1 MAGNG
6 IHIAEGG
13 APTGALSAA
22 DWRDYW
28 SLLKPRVMTLV
39 VFTGACGLFAAPG
52 HLPPFLAFV
61 AILCMVGGAGYRF
74 GQYLAHVDTTAGHAV
89 AEA

>member
-1 MAGNG
+1 MKIMTEHAVKKILVGF
-6 IHIAEGG
+6 
-13 APTGALSAA
+13 AL
-22 DWRDYW
+22 
-28 SLLKPRVMTLV
+28 
-39 VFTGACGLFAAPG
+39 
-52 HLPPFLAFV
+52 V